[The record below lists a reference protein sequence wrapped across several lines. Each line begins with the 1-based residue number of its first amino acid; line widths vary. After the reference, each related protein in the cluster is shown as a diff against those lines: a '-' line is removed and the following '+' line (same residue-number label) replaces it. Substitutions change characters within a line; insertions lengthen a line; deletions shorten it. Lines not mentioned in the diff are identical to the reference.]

1 MISSPI
7 NLNSTL
13 IVQVDNYIEGMKM
26 MGLIKEELSIISL
39 DSLLDLKMFIPEY
52 QRPYRWQV
60 SSTNTLFMDTY
71 EALRKGVAEYR
82 LGSVILHKKK
92 DHYYIVDGQQR
103 MTTLS
108 ILLYCL
114 GKTNAGLLNEQYS
127 SLSTNAI
134 IYNFELLSKKI
145 SELQPEECLAYKSYL
160 LEKCTVVKIVT
171 DDEQEAFQFFDSQ
184 NSRGKELA
192 PHDLLKSYHLREMNL
207 EDEHTKIKIINS
219 WENKN
224 QQALEDLFRNY
235 LFPVTQWYKKK
246 DGLGYSSDKIAT
258 FKGIKLRNSY
268 NYAIYQK
275 ASNLFIEQTNTNGS
289 IELLANEPLNQFQ
302 LTQPVLAGK
311 RFFNYTLHY
320 AELLEKVQ
328 NKIKDFH
335 KKGQIP
341 DVRSGDIYI
350 KQLYE
355 NALLFF
361 ADRFGLKFV
370 TDAVMKQLYTW
381 CYTLR
386 LVMTAVYPQTINKY
400 ACGNH
405 ERINYGLDLFTKLSE
420 MNEPEE
426 LSFVI
431 FESVNKE
438 DVRIDRK
445 KYIEVWEFLYGQ
457 VGGER

>member
-1 MISSPI
+1 
-7 NLNSTL
+7 
-13 IVQVDNYIEGMKM
+13 M
-26 MGLIKEELSIISL
+26 MGLIEEELSVVSL
-39 DSLLDLKMFIPEY
+39 ENLLGLQLSIPEY
-52 QRPYRWQV
+52 QRPYRWHV

-71 EALRKGVAEYR
+71 EAYRKGLAEYR
-82 LGSVILHKKK
+82 IGSVILHKKK
-92 DHYYIVDGQQR
+92 QHYYIVDGQQR
-103 MTTLS
+103 ITTLS

-114 GKTNAGLLNEQYS
+114 GDTNDGLLNEQYS

-145 SELQPEECLAYKSYL
+145 SELEPKERLAYKSYL

-171 DDEQEAFQFFDSQ
+171 DNEQEAFQFFDSQ
-184 NSRGKELA
+184 NCRGKELA

-224 QQALEDLFRNY
+224 QQALEDLFKNY

-258 FKGIKLRNSY
+258 FKGIKLRSPY

-289 IELLANEPLNQFQ
+289 IELLANQPLNQFQ

-328 NKIKDFH
+328 NKIMDFH
-335 KKGQIP
+335 NKDQIP

-355 NALLFF
+355 SALLFF
-361 ADRFGLKFV
+361 ADRFGLEFI
-370 TDAVMKQLYTW
+370 TDTVIKQLYTW
-381 CYTLR
+381 CYSLR

-426 LSFVI
+426 LAFVI
-431 FESVNKE
+431 FESINKE
-438 DVRIDRK
+438 DVSANLK
-445 KYIEVWEFLYGQ
+445 KYSEIWNFLYG
-457 VGGER
+457 